1 MRGRVWQPTYL
12 LKTITSSYPLLWS
25 SYHNV
30 EMISL
35 LSDEIVKGKYDLIH
49 MEPGYVW
56 PSIPETRIPVVVC
69 EHNIEH
75 TVYEAYVRQFPVSV
89 LRPFLSLDVAKMATW
104 EQRVWKKATKIVT
117 VSESDRASIGQSNV
131 AVVPNGVDLAT
142 FTFHPKKS
150 WDKEHLT
157 FLYVGDFRWMENKD
171 AADVLIKD
179 WWPVI
184 SQQFPGS
191 RLRIVGKH
199 APKAQYFV
207 GEVDRIQDE
216 FNAADVLVAPI
227 RIGGGTKYK
236 ILEAMAIGLPVITTK
251 QGSEGMHGETNKH
264 FLIAEDSA
272 DVVNSIAYL
281 CDNTKRIKLTTNAR
295 TLVEKDYSWDIIAQ
309 KLNTLWNSL

>member
-1 MRGRVWQPTYL
+1 MKILFVSAVLPYPIHSGGQIRIYNLLKRLGKTHEIHLFSFIRSKREKKYLSKLSFCKRVITVMRGRVWQPTYL

-131 AVVPNGVDLAT
+131 AVVPNGVDL
-142 FTFHPKKS
+142 
-150 WDKEHLT
+150 
-157 FLYVGDFRWMENKD
+157 
-171 AADVLIKD
+171 
-179 WWPVI
+179 
-184 SQQFPGS
+184 
-191 RLRIVGKH
+191 
-199 APKAQYFV
+199 
-207 GEVDRIQDE
+207 
-216 FNAADVLVAPI
+216 
-227 RIGGGTKYK
+227 
-236 ILEAMAIGLPVITTK
+236 
-251 QGSEGMHGETNKH
+251 
-264 FLIAEDSA
+264 
-272 DVVNSIAYL
+272 
-281 CDNTKRIKLTTNAR
+281 
-295 TLVEKDYSWDIIAQ
+295 
-309 KLNTLWNSL
+309 